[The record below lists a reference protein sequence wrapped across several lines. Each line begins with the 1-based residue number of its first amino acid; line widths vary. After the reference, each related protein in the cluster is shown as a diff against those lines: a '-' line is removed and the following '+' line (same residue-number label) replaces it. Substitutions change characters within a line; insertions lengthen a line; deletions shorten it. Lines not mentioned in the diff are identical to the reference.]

1 MAAMKKVK
9 ALKRAFWNHIKA
21 KAMKKIKMTK
31 LPYNMNAETKST
43 LNLLRPKR
51 VFILFQF
58 ALQSFVAGL
67 SYKIM
72 KGKNLHPYSSTDRYA
87 YVRSSA

>member
-43 LNLLRPKR
+43 PILLRPKR
-51 VFILFQF
+51 VFILF
-58 ALQSFVAGL
+58 
-67 SYKIM
+67 
-72 KGKNLHPYSSTDRYA
+72 
-87 YVRSSA
+87 